1 MGLNVDPFRWR
12 RGPGPP
18 SESEPTESGSPPWYR
33 RRWVHVTAAV
43 FVVLGLIGAIAEDE
57 SDRQAVDADAA
68 VAAQPVVTEPPS
80 TTVRPT
86 TTTTTTTTAAPTT
99 TTTAAPTTTTT
110 ITTTTTEPPPPP
122 GTVTVTRVID
132 GDTIEVSDGNRVR
145 LIGIDTPERG
155 ECGYDEATAALRSLI
170 GGAQV
175 RLVPGARDDVDRYGR
190 LLRYVEANGMDAN
203 LEMVRSGLA
212 ITRYDSRDGYGR
224 HDREDVYVAAEQEAP
239 SSSCRAAPVPTTA
252 PPPLPASGGLDP
264 QFGTCREA
272 KANGFGPYVRGVDP
286 EYSWYR
292 DADSDGIVCE

>member
-1 MGLNVDPFRWR
+1 MGLNVDSFRWR

-18 SESEPTESGSPPWYR
+18 SGPEPSESGSPPWYR

-43 FVVLGLIGAIAEDE
+43 FVVLGLIGALADDE

-80 TTVRPT
+80 TTARP
-86 TTTTTTTTAAPTT
+86 TTTTTTAAPTT
-99 TTTAAPTTTTT
+99 TTTVAPT
-110 ITTTTTEPPPPP
+110 TTTTTEPPPPP
-122 GTVTVTRVID
+122 PGTVTVSRVID

-190 LLRYVEANGMDAN
+190 LLRYVEADGMDAN

-224 HDREDVYVAAEQEAP
+224 HDREDAYVAAERAAP
-239 SSSCRAAPVPTTA
+239 SSACRAAPVPTTA
-252 PPPLPASGGLDP
+252 TPPPPDPGGVDP

-272 KANGFGPYVRGVDP
+272 KANGFGPYGRGVDP